1 MFASMTRPVVGRVAA
16 MVMAGG
22 GLFVLSGCYAQ
33 EEQQPVPTAPAIA
46 ALSDATVVSLPPEI
60 ADDYPEEPVYA
71 VGSYNG
77 VDYYVSYTDGQ
88 EPERLGRLI
97 CLITDTGGDDGTARI
112 CGADSDD
119 ITLTLLNV
127 PGDHTLVG
135 DAVDTEHLTEGGWKK
150 VGLNVWTRPGS

>member
-1 MFASMTRPVVGRVAA
+1 MCASMTRPAVGRVTT
-16 MVMAGG
+16 MVMVSG

-33 EEQQPVPTAPAIA
+33 EEPQPVPTAPAIA
-46 ALSDATVVSLPPEI
+46 ALVDTPVVSLPPES
-60 ADDYPEEPVYA
+60 ARDYPEEPAYA

-77 VDYYVSYTDGQ
+77 VDYYVSYTDGP

-135 DAVDTEHLTEGGWKK
+135 DSVDTDDLTESGWKK
-150 VGLNVWTRPGS
+150 VGLNVWTRAAP